1 MQISVTKESRNLNKW
16 IKNANLNINHYFT
29 HIHKERKKKP
39 LDPFNNSSLNWLLD
53 PGKSNLVFKSS
64 NLVYYTIKI
73 QNMINMMLLS
83 WG

>member
-1 MQISVTKESRNLNKW
+1 MDKKCKFKHKSLFHSFIKKE
-16 IKNANLNINHYFT
+16 
-29 HIHKERKKKP
+29 KKT

-64 NLVYYTIKI
+64 NLVYYTIQI